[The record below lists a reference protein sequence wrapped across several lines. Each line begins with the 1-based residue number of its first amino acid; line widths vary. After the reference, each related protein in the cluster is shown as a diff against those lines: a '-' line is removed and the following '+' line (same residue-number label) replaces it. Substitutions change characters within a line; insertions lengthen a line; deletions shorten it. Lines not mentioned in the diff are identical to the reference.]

1 MTAHSARPTKAETF
15 EVIGS
20 TNLANAALPLHRRT
34 QDLHGQELTHETH
47 DHGQEI
53 TPRPTRVVRMLPHPM
68 GKKFQAQAVA

>member
-1 MTAHSARPTKAETF
+1 MTAHRAKPTKAETF

-20 TNLANAALPLHRRT
+20 TNSANAALPLHRRT
-34 QDLHGQELTHETH
+34 QDLHGQGLTHETH

-53 TPRPTRVVRMLPHPM
+53 TLRPTRVVRMLPHPA